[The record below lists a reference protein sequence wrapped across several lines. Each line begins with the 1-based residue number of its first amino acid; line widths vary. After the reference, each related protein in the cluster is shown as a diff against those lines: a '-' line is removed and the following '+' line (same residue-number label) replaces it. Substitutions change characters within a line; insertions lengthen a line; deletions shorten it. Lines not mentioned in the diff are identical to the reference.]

1 MNENRNCLIE
11 FQTSLG
17 VYFAKSRTLPEAMRL
32 LRLSVSLKDDRVFDE
47 MAAVAVDHPLE
58 AKLGVFD
65 DADRVIAAYLSND
78 VKVGHRP
85 GAVDVSVEMEPLADA
100 RTEARIKD
108 IVEPARHRE
117 VVLRHVERGFIR
129 ARDLHSRAPRVVH
142 QREKVVVDMIVRV
155 KPQRKRIIYPS
166 RQNAFISEF
175 QRIRNDVP
183 ALVGIVQHKDC
194 RARLSCDLGGAVG
207 AIVRDDIDV
216 EKFFGIVLTG
226 YQIRDRRA
234 DHVLFVVS
242 ADQNADPVLVFRNG
256 KLLLGHPKQEHIYQL
271 KQKRYAYY
279 EQHHVVDVSQHVVK
293 LLVPLH
299 GFSPPLRR
307 IGSRPRRKPA
317 TGNISR
323 LCEYYNLSPS
333 KCQRF
338 GNYEHEVRHNC
349 SSPRRKPRGSFN
361 LQNIGYM
368 PARRPIS
375 CTSWQGCRAR
385 GSLSPSFSIRPIL
398 TVWTIDGKV
407 PPLF

>member
-1 MNENRNCLIE
+1 MHDAVRTEIGKRIDVVRRDPSAQQQRDDHEEIGHDLLYKRKAE
-11 FQTSLG
+11 LFDRVPRQLG
-17 VYFAKSRTLPEAMRL
+17 RIFCQQSDVTRSDALVAVE
-32 LRLSVSLKDDRVFDE
+32 SVLERRRQIFVDDRVFNE
-47 MAAVAVDHPLE
+47 MTAIAVDHPLE
-58 AKLGVFD
+58 AELGVFD
-65 DADRVIAAYLSND
+65 DADRVITAYLSND
-78 VKVGHRP
+78 VKVGHRT
-85 GAVDVSVEMEPLADA
+85 GAVDVGVEMEPLADA

-155 KPQRKRIIYPS
+155 KPQRKRIIYPC

-242 ADQNADPVLVFRNG
+242 ADQNAKPVLLFRNG
-256 KLLLGHPKQEHIYQL
+256 KLLLRHPKQKHVYQL

-299 GFSPPLRR
+299 GFSPSFRR
-307 IGSRPRRKPA
+307 IGSRRAPQTCHRQHQ
-317 TGNISR
+317 
-323 LCEYYNLSPS
+323 SP
-333 KCQRF
+333 
-338 GNYEHEVRHNC
+338 
-349 SSPRRKPRGSFN
+349 
-361 LQNIGYM
+361 M
-368 PARRPIS
+368 
-375 CTSWQGCRAR
+375 
-385 GSLSPSFSIRPIL
+385 
-398 TVWTIDGKV
+398 
-407 PPLF
+407 